1 MCICLLTSTG
11 LPGEPRKGPRLS
23 ASCIPTEAL
32 APHRPGGLGAS
43 AAPRT
48 GPAGSPRWK
57 RCLCRDLWDS
67 RPSISR
73 FVPANRGHAEPS
85 GGAESSGVRTG
96 VRAGR
101 PPSCWARVRA
111 GSGSRGGRGAR
122 PAVRPSDTLFSC
134 RAVVRLRVPAPFRS
148 LLRVRARSWW
158 HRVDGEQHV
167 SGGGGREKS
176 HSVGFQFQT
185 RGEQANPALRR
196 GPSAGRAQRVRQTEG
211 RARAPSAQRDQG
223 RGEGPGQRR
232 PGGCE
237 RARLAGLRLR
247 SCCRG
252 EEPGLWAV
260 PGPGG
265 PEASDSGRT

>member
-43 AAPRT
+43 AAPRA

-85 GGAESSGVRTG
+85 GGAESWGVRTG

-134 RAVVRLRVPAPFRS
+134 CAVVRLRVPAPFRS
-148 LLRVRARSWW
+148 LLRVRARSRR

-167 SGGGGREKS
+167 SGGGGRGKS

-223 RGEGPGQRR
+223 RGEGPGRRR

-247 SCCRG
+247 SCCRVEG
-252 EEPGLWAV
+252 PGLCAV

>member
-1 MCICLLTSTG
+1 MSPSASPPARSVALRGRCLSVCSAPRGPLSPRAPKAPGFWGTFPLYICLLTSTG

-43 AAPRT
+43 AAPRA

-67 RPSISR
+67 HPSISC

-85 GGAESSGVRTG
+85 GGAGSRGVRTG

-111 GSGSRGGRGAR
+111 GSGSHGGRGAR

-148 LLRVRARSWW
+148 LLRVRARSRR
-158 HRVDGEQHV
+158 HRV
-167 SGGGGREKS
+167 GG
-176 HSVGFQFQT
+176 
-185 RGEQANPALRR
+185 A
-196 GPSAGRAQRVRQTEG
+196 
-211 RARAPSAQRDQG
+211 
-223 RGEGPGQRR
+223 
-232 PGGCE
+232 
-237 RARLAGLRLR
+237 ARLRGRREGEVTLR
-247 SCCRG
+247 G
-252 EEPGLWAV
+252 FPV
-260 PGPGG
+260 
-265 PEASDSGRT
+265 SDTR